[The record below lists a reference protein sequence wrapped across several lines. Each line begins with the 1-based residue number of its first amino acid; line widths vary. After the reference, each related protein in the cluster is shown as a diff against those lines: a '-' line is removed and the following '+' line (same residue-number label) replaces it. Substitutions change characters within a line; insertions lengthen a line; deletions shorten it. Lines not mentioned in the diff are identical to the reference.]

1 MEYTLDYFDL
11 YLHYKGK
18 QKETVFSVNI
28 GAMDGVMFDELIG
41 YSTMYNFKGLYV
53 EPIPY
58 LYKKLK
64 NNIGPENLFENS
76 AISTYNGEIEM
87 LMIEPDAIDSG
98 KVHSCFYGMS
108 SVYPP
113 KNGLSSE
120 GDKPIVDKYGKKI
133 TVPCITFKT
142 LVEKHSLTNI
152 DLLKL
157 DTEGHDYSIFDQ
169 IDLQKHSIDCI
180 RLEWVNLTEVEK
192 DSIKQKLTQ
201 NEYSYCFAGQDIIGL
216 KSNLVNTVAPNVD
229 TEKPETFSNTTLVT
243 GLWDIKRSELTEGW
257 NRSFEDHYI
266 SKFIDLL
273 RLDCNLIVFGD
284 QTLKELVFKYRK
296 EENTLFLERDVDW
309 FDKDLCSKVEK
320 IRNNQSWLDQAGWLK
335 DSTQASL
342 ELYNPLVMSKMF
354 LLNDAKIL
362 DKFNSEYMFW
372 IDAGISNTLHLGYF
386 YKDKVLDKLTDKIS
400 KFHFIAFPYEASTE
414 IHGFS
419 YPEINNYAEDD
430 VKLVCRGGFFGGHVD
445 TIKEANGLY
454 YGMLHNT
461 LDNELMGTE
470 ESIFSILLY
479 KYPETFSYSKI
490 KGDGLVNTFFENIK
504 NDKVTILS
512 TQKTVDKV
520 QLDYNKVGL
529 YVLTYNSPKQFEE
542 LCKSFEEYDNDYL
555 KLPKKFLLNNSIDR
569 ATDQEYNR
577 LCKKY
582 DFEQIKKDN
591 IGICGGR
598 QFIAEHFDQQK
609 ELQYYLFF
617 EDDMFFYKGE
627 ENTCSN
633 GFTRKVPGLYK
644 KSLEICNQEGFSF
657 LKLNFTEFFGDNQKQ
672 WSWHNVPAGIRKEL
686 FPSNPVKLTNDV
698 SKAPFLSFNNIKSH
712 RNLPYAT
719 GEVYYCNW
727 PQIVSRKGNKKM
739 FLDTTWDYP
748 YEQTWMSHFYQLTV
762 EGVISPGILLTTPT
776 HHDRFDHYTQAERR
790 EN

>member
-1 MEYTLDYFDL
+1 
-11 YLHYKGK
+11 
-18 QKETVFSVNI
+18 
-28 GAMDGVMFDELIG
+28 
-41 YSTMYNFKGLYV
+41 
-53 EPIPY
+53 
-58 LYKKLK
+58 
-64 NNIGPENLFENS
+64 
-76 AISTYNGEIEM
+76 
-87 LMIEPDAIDSG
+87 
-98 KVHSCFYGMS
+98 
-108 SVYPP
+108 
-113 KNGLSSE
+113 
-120 GDKPIVDKYGKKI
+120 
-133 TVPCITFKT
+133 
-142 LVEKHSLTNI
+142 
-152 DLLKL
+152 
-157 DTEGHDYSIFDQ
+157 
-169 IDLQKHSIDCI
+169 
-180 RLEWVNLTEVEK
+180 
-192 DSIKQKLTQ
+192 
-201 NEYSYCFAGQDIIGL
+201 
-216 KSNLVNTVAPNVD
+216 
-229 TEKPETFSNTTLVT
+229 
-243 GLWDIKRSELTEGW
+243 
-257 NRSFEDHYI
+257 
-266 SKFIDLL
+266 
-273 RLDCNLIVFGD
+273 
-284 QTLKELVFKYRK
+284 
-296 EENTLFLERDVDW
+296 
-309 FDKDLCSKVEK
+309 
-320 IRNNQSWLDQAGWLK
+320 
-335 DSTQASL
+335 
-342 ELYNPLVMSKMF
+342 MSKMF

-598 QFIAEHFDQQK
+598 QFIAEHFDQHK